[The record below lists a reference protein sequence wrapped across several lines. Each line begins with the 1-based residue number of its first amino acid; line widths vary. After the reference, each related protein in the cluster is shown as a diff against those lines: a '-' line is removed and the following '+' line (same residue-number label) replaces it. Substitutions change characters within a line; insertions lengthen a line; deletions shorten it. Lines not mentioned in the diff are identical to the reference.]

1 MVLLKKSIGVTN
13 SSCMGAIVVTM
24 ALVLSGC
31 ASPGLTGTAYSQSDA
46 RQVQQVRYGT
56 VLSVAPVIIEG
67 RKDGIVGTGAG
78 AIIGGLAGS
87 TIGGGKGS
95 SIAAVL
101 GAVAGGMAGQAIEG
115 NATRKQGQEITVRLS
130 NGETLSIVQEVENQ
144 FFFKVGEQVRLLQR
158 SGVVRV
164 VY

>member
-1 MVLLKKSIGVTN
+1 MILLKKNIGV
-13 SSCMGAIVVTM
+13 SSGSFMGTIVVTM
-24 ALVLSGC
+24 SLVLSGC
-31 ASPGLTGTAYSQSDA
+31 ASPGLTGTTYSRSDA

-56 VLSVAPVIIEG
+56 VLSVTPVIIEG

-78 AIIGGLAGS
+78 AIVGGIAGS

-101 GAVAGGMAGQAIEG
+101 GAVAGGMVGQAIEG

-130 NGETLSIVQEVENQ
+130 NGENLSIVQEVENQ
-144 FFFKVGEQVRLLQR
+144 YFFKVGEQVRLLQR
-158 SGVVRV
+158 AGVMRV